1 MRQAGK
7 VLRFWI
13 SVLGLVIGL
22 QSAGIAAGSEDSGTT
37 DQAVQGES
45 SPAAVPSKDAA
56 APASEPGDRPA
67 AQASEAATKKEEV
80 VPAEKEEVSPVR
92 ERDRDHS
99 ARSLHEMLILF
110 LKGAAALT
118 ALVLFY
124 KGLKRVFGPK
134 QQSE

>member
-1 MRQAGK
+1 MRQAGR
-7 VLRFWI
+7 VLRFWV

-22 QSAGIAAGSEDSGTT
+22 QSACLAAGSEGSG
-37 DQAVQGES
+37 S
-45 SPAAVPSKDAA
+45 PNPAAEAERSAVPIIDA
-56 APASEPGDRPA
+56 APATESGDQPA
-67 AQASEAATKKEEV
+67 TQASEAAT
-80 VPAEKEEVSPVR
+80 EKEEAPPER

-99 ARSLHEMLILF
+99 ARSLQEMLVLF

-118 ALVLFY
+118 VLVLFY

>member
-7 VLRFWI
+7 VLRFWM
-13 SVLGLVIGL
+13 SVLGVMIGL
-22 QSAGIAAGSEDSGTT
+22 QSACFAAGSDGS
-37 DQAVQGES
+37 A
-45 SPAAVPSKDAA
+45 SPDPAIQEERSAVPVIDA
-56 APASEPGDRPA
+56 APATESGDRPA
-67 AQASEAATKKEEV
+67 AQAGEAATEKEEI
-80 VPAEKEEVSPVR
+80 VPAEKEEVPPVR

-99 ARSLHEMLILF
+99 ARSLQEMLVLF

-118 ALVLFY
+118 VLVLFY

>member
-1 MRQAGK
+1 MRQAGE
-7 VLRFWI
+7 VLRFWV

-22 QSAGIAAGSEDSGTT
+22 QSACLAAGSEGSG
-37 DQAVQGES
+37 S
-45 SPAAVPSKDAA
+45 PSPAAAEAERSAAPIIDA
-56 APASEPGDRPA
+56 APATESGDQPA
-67 AQASEAATKKEEV
+67 AQASETATEKEQ
-80 VPAEKEEVSPVR
+80 VPAER

-99 ARSLHEMLILF
+99 ARSLQEMLVLF

-118 ALVLFY
+118 VLVLFY